1 MYTDRQKIYE
11 RLEDMRGSKVL
22 VYVTG
27 DKPGFET
34 QIAQDSIDHFISH
47 LEHIGIVP
55 KISLFLYTCGGDTL
69 AAWNIVNLIKQYCDS
84 FEVIIPHKA
93 RSAGTLMSIGAETIV
108 MTKQATLGPIDPS
121 INTPLN
127 PQIPNAAPDAK
138 YPVSVED
145 VLGYLEWAKAE
156 LNINNDIALSNILIK
171 LTDQIHP
178 LVLGQAY
185 RAKAQIKMLA
195 RRMLNSQIDNEGQ
208 IQKVIS
214 FLCSESGSHDYTI
227 NRREAR
233 DILGLNVEV
242 PSDELYSTINELY
255 INIRDELALNT
266 PFDPVATLGANKQ
279 QKYTV
284 RRVLIESRGG
294 GCDFFCSEGVLSA
307 VSLAGSQAINDNRT
321 FEGWKNE
328 PHH

>member
-1 MYTDRQKIYE
+1 MYAERQKLYE
-11 RLEDMRGSKVL
+11 QLENARNSKVL

-34 QIAQDSIDHFISH
+34 QIAQDAIDHFISH

-55 KISLFLYTCGGDTL
+55 KISLFLYTCGGNTL

-121 INTPLN
+121 INTPMN

-145 VLGYLEWAKAE
+145 VLGYIEWAKSE
-156 LNINNDIALSNILIK
+156 LNIKDDIALSNILIK

-195 RRMLNSQIDNEGQ
+195 RRMLNSQMKKEEQ
-208 IQKVIS
+208 IQKVIG

-233 DILGLNVEV
+233 DMLGLNVET
-242 PSDELYSTINELY
+242 PTTELYTIINELY
-255 INIRDELALNT
+255 INVRDELELNI
-266 PFDPVATLGANKQ
+266 PFDLCTTLGKNDQ
-279 QKYTV
+279 QAYTI

-294 GCDFFCSEGVLSA
+294 GSDYFCSEGILSRGVINGA
-307 VSLAGSQAINDNRT
+307 PAISDNRT